1 MSTLFGIFKSG
12 GHIILEND
20 CLPPC
25 YKDEEFEIVAFRGGK
40 GMRQKN
46 DLSKYLPSN
55 TRVYPL
61 DNSAQG
67 IYTIGDIIAEID
79 SQTQPCT

>member
-12 GHIILEND
+12 GHIILEDD
-20 CLPPC
+20 CLPSC
-25 YKDEEFEIVAFRGGK
+25 YKDEEFEIVAFRGNGT
-40 GMRQKN
+40 GMRWEN
-46 DLSKYLPSN
+46 DLAKYLPSN

-79 SQTQPCT
+79 SQT